1 MIHVQLVGA
10 MSVRTD
16 SRELTGRDF
25 GGIKPRRLLELLAL
39 ALGTPVSK
47 ERLADLIWDGEP
59 PTSYLTT
66 LESYVSLLR
75 GRLQPGVPARAS
87 VIRTVNGGYLL
98 DPEQVTV
105 DTRTVRD
112 LTAQARTLRPGAALP
127 LLREALELAAGDLL
141 PGSAGV
147 AWADAARHEHLVLR
161 VETATSAALHSLHL
175 GLPGLAVTLADEAL
189 SLDPLA
195 EEACRC
201 AMQGLWAT
209 GRTAESLR
217 RHAHLRRVLSD
228 ELGADPAPQTQALLQ
243 RLLRDEA
250 PPVIPVQR
258 RGTDRPMAVAGTPE
272 STVDLLAGALVVA
285 LRRKATTVTERDD
298 DPVLLGLLEQVL
310 RHLHGDA
317 VLDRLT
323 LRAG

>member
-1 MIHVQLVGA
+1 MIHVQLIGA
-10 MSVRTD
+10 TSVRTD
-16 SRELTGRDF
+16 SREFTGRDF

-39 ALGTPVSK
+39 ALGSPVSK
-47 ERLADLIWDGEP
+47 ERLADLMWEGTP
-59 PTSYLTT
+59 PTSYLST
-66 LESYVSLLR
+66 LESYISLLR

-87 VIRTVNGGYLL
+87 AIRTVNGGYLL

-105 DTRTVRD
+105 DARTVRN
-112 LTAQARTLRPGAALP
+112 LTAQAQTLRPGAALP
-127 LLREALELAAGDLL
+127 LLREALELAAGELL
-141 PGSAGV
+141 PGSEGA
-147 AWADAARHEHLVLR
+147 AWADAVRQEHLVLR
-161 VETATSAALHSLHL
+161 VETATSAALHALHL

-195 EEACRC
+195 EHACRC

-217 RHAHLRRVLSD
+217 RHADLRRVLSD
-228 ELGADPAPQTQALLQ
+228 ELGADPAPQTQVLLQ

-258 RGTDRPMAVAGTPE
+258 RETDRLLAVAGTPE
-272 STVDLLAGALVVA
+272 STVDMLAGAVVVA
-285 LRRKATTVTERDD
+285 LRHSSRAVTEHDD
-298 DPVLLGLLEQVL
+298 DPELLRMLEQVL

-323 LRAG
+323 VRAV